1 MGTTLG
7 APHNKKFTDLRVQPS
22 LEWLGCLLRGRLG
35 EYKMVTQR
43 GLNKG

>member
-7 APHNKKFTDLRVQPS
+7 APHNEKFTDLRLQRS
-22 LEWLGCLLRGRLG
+22 LEWPGCLLRGRLE
-35 EYKMVTQR
+35 EYKLVTQR